1 MQLVTAVVKPF
12 ALDDVRAAL
21 GALGVESATVAEVS
35 GFGRQRGHTEVYRGA
50 DYRLDF
56 VPKLR
61 VEVVV
66 EDAMAEAVVDAVVR
80 AARSGRIGDGK
91 VWVSRLDS
99 AQGPDGSGP
108 AEDEEGC
115 AIVSWGDAV
124 GGAAW

>member
-21 GALGVESATVAEVS
+21 AALGVESATVTEVS

-56 VPKLR
+56 VPKVR

-66 EDAMAEAVVDAVVR
+66 DDAVADEVVDAVVR

-91 VWVSRLDS
+91 VWVSRLET
-99 AQGPDGSGP
+99 ARQTNGPEAGAPGDDGARP
-108 AEDEEGC
+108 
-115 AIVSWGDAV
+115 AIVSWGNRV
-124 GGAAW
+124 P